1 MGGWVGRGKPGYQEE
16 AVTGQIDTFG
26 EYVEQRLRAWGDEF
40 ALHRDF
46 EHLGYARKNMIQ
58 VLIEHK
64 GEMPPPNVGYKPL
77 EVDAEAQGIE
87 DIVADIA
94 RDQPVIAC
102 VLRGYYCG
110 RGRRKVERWE
120 TANLL
125 ITSAGH
131 KAVTQRNYMEIRRL
145 GFQTVRGALIGLAQA
160 A

>member
-1 MGGWVGRGKPGYQEE
+1 M
-16 AVTGQIDTFG
+16 TGQIDTFG
-26 EYVEQRLRAWGDEF
+26 EYVERRLRAWGDEF

-77 EVDAEAQGIE
+77 EVDAEAQAIE
-87 DIVADIA
+87 DVVADIA
-94 RDQPVIAC
+94 RDQPVIAF

-131 KAVTQRNYMEIRRL
+131 KAVTQRNYMELRKL
-145 GFQTVRGALIGLAQA
+145 GFQTVRGALIRLAQA
-160 A
+160 S